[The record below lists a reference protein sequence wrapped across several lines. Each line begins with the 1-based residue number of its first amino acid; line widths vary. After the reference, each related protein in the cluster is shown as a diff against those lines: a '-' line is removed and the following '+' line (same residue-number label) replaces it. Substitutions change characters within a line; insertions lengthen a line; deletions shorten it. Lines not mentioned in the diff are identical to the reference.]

1 MAAEDSS
8 IVTTG
13 LLVGDTLGQLKFLH
27 VPVSLVGGPAAQ
39 ASIAKK
45 WNAAGIEELVLQQ
58 ALAQRLNAEDVKA
71 SKREVASVCM
81 ARVED
86 WSRVPDGEEGEEDI
100 QLVDVAT
107 VLWAGGYLQWIRLD
121 TVQVVCSVLLS
132 ILPKPPS
139 SEPDHTYAHPQ
150 GGVVRT
156 ITDVCDGKR
165 ITCVACTESGQLHV
179 VRLDLE
185 NKQGCKCSIERSFE
199 VRGPVHALAVSNDGV
214 LAIGGKGNELCL
226 WDSRTG
232 QNMFKAKAPKAD
244 MLGYVPK
251 PWVTALE
258 FIPGSGGTK
267 VVAATGHA
275 QIRVYDAHLQRKPV
289 LLIKFGEGPVMS
301 IAISPRG
308 DQLFAGSTSGD
319 IHSFDLSNGNRLGAF
334 KGSTGSVRC
343 IVAHPSLPVIAS
355 CGLDRFVR
363 VFHSTT
369 RKPLAKLCLK
379 QMLTCVSIAGD
390 LRVPHETTAGTPSVH
405 AMESR
410 DVVDAAN
417 SDDPSLPGEVGE
429 GETADD
435 GSLGQKRKLAAGAEV
450 SGRDRVRKSRKPK

>member
-45 WNAAGIEELVLQQ
+45 YDSLAFARHAVLWNAAGIEELVLQQ

-308 DQLFAGSTSGD
+308 DQLFAGSTSGLG
-319 IHSFDLSNGNRLGAF
+319 LSRA
-334 KGSTGSVRC
+334 
-343 IVAHPSLPVIAS
+343 
-355 CGLDRFVR
+355 
-363 VFHSTT
+363 
-369 RKPLAKLCLK
+369 PLAVFAALLRI
-379 QMLTCVSIAGD
+379 LVYRYVWTGLGDGHSSVAWDLHSLAPVGDSVLWAGSLRSGVPFHDKEAPGQAVPQADAD
-390 LRVPHETTAGTPSVH
+390 LREY
-405 AMESR
+405 SR
-410 DVVDAAN
+410 R
-417 SDDPSLPGEVGE
+417 L
-429 GETADD
+429 
-435 GSLGQKRKLAAGAEV
+435 KGA
-450 SGRDRVRKSRKPK
+450 P